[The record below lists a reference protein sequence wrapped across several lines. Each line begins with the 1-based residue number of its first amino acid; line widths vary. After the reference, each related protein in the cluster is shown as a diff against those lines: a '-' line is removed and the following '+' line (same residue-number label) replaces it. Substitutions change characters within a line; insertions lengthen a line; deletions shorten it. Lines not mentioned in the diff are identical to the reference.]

1 MYQYLIPIV
10 CILSFTIINLKKD
23 DINDCCTRK
32 KYISKTELDLL
43 IEKKIEELN
52 KIKKNL

>member
-1 MYQYLIPIV
+1 MYQYLIPIFF
-10 CILSFTIINLKKD
+10 IFSFVIINLKKD

-43 IEKKIEELN
+43 IDKKIEELN

>member
-1 MYQYLIPIV
+1 MYQYLIPIFF
-10 CILSFTIINLKKD
+10 IFSFVIINLKKD
-23 DINDCCTRK
+23 DINDYCTRK

-43 IEKKIEELN
+43 IEKKIEELQ

>member
-1 MYQYLIPIV
+1 MFSLV
-10 CILSFTIINLKKD
+10 IINLKKD
-23 DINDCCTRK
+23 DINDCCARK

-43 IEKKIEELN
+43 IDKKLEELN